1 MSSTIDSLLDNSE
14 DPTEGSVVLDDAV
27 YAPVYSGH
35 PLMPD
40 SGLNSNVQKLNQKQ
54 HQLFDVVH
62 SWAKN
67 VLKSQ
72 SLNPH
77 TFEKIKSLHVF
88 LTGNARFVKSFL
100 MKVIYQSLTK
110 TLSYGVAVI
119 EKPKVLLM
127 ALTGV
132 AAIQVD
138 GTTTHT
144 ALGIPVGHFGTKL
157 PPLYDKMKCSLKN
170 HLSDLKVII
179 IDEISMVSNELL
191 FYVHLRVNEI
201 FGSVNNDPFAG
212 MTVIVIGDLLQLPP
226 AGGRPVYASYKNN
239 WQNFDLLW
247 RHFKVFE
254 LTEVMRQRRDDTLVN
269 LLINVRI
276 ARTQPSDLTLFQS
289 KTFSTAGRDFNY
301 ETLYLFAENAFINVH
316 NVGSNK

>member
-239 WQNFDLLW
+239 WQNFDLL
-247 RHFKVFE
+247 
-254 LTEVMRQRRDDTLVN
+254 
-269 LLINVRI
+269 
-276 ARTQPSDLTLFQS
+276 
-289 KTFSTAGRDFNY
+289 
-301 ETLYLFAENAFINVH
+301 
-316 NVGSNK
+316 

>member
-1 MSSTIDSLLDNSE
+1 M
-14 DPTEGSVVLDDAV
+14 
-27 YAPVYSGH
+27 
-35 PLMPD
+35 
-40 SGLNSNVQKLNQKQ
+40 K
-54 HQLFDVVH
+54 
-62 SWAKN
+62 
-67 VLKSQ
+67 
-72 SLNPH
+72 
-77 TFEKIKSLHVF
+77 KIKSLHVF
-88 LTGNARFVKSFL
+88 LTGNARLGKSFL

-127 ALTGV
+127 ALTVV

-138 GTTTHT
+138 GTTIHT
-144 ALGIPVGHFGTKL
+144 ALGIGTKL
-157 PPLYDKMKCSLKN
+157 SPLYDKMKRSLRN
-170 HLSDLKVII
+170 HLSDLKVIV

-191 FYVHLRVNEI
+191 FYVHISVNEI
-201 FGSVNNDPFAG
+201 FGSVNNDPFAS
-212 MTVIVIGDLLQLPP
+212 MTVIVIGDFLQLPP

-254 LTEVMRQRRDDTLVN
+254 LTEVMGQRRDDTLVN

-276 ARTQPSDLTLFQS
+276 ARPQPSDLTLLQS
-289 KTFSTAGRDFNY
+289 KTFSTAGRDFHY

-316 NVGSNK
+316 NAGSNK